1 MEKKKTILVTG
12 ATGLMGKGFEET
24 SSVQYQ
30 IVGLHMRDYVVKGAQ
45 SGHRVLDIRNQDL
58 INKLFAEHEFDT
70 VIHGAGVASV
80 DYAQTHYAESLESN
94 LIGTLNITAAC
105 RRKGV
110 HLVYVSTNAVFDGTE
125 APYAEDH
132 AVNPVNKYGQIKV
145 QCEKL
150 VTETLENYTIVRP
163 ILMYGWNHPACRQ
176 NPATWILEKLRAGE
190 KIRLVTDVSENPL
203 YNRQCGE
210 ALWEIVKK
218 KPRGVMHLAG
228 GEVVNRYEFGV
239 RLAKIFG
246 LDKSLIAPVDSS
258 FFPTIAPRPKNTT
271 FTTRRM
277 ESELGIRPS
286 TVNQG
291 LEQMKAHVR

>member
-24 SSVQYQ
+24 SSDHDR
-30 IVGLHMRDYVVKGAQ
+30 IVGLHMRDYGVEGEKTL
-45 SGHRVLDIRNQDL
+45 HRVLDIRNQDL

-110 HLVYVSTNAVFDGTE
+110 HLVYVSTNAVFDGTQP
-125 APYAEDH
+125 PYAEDH
-132 AVNPVNKYGQIKV
+132 AINPVNKYGQIKV

-190 KIRLVTDVSENPL
+190 KISLVTDINENPI

-210 ALWEIVKK
+210 ALWAIVVK

-228 GEVVNRYEFGV
+228 GESVNRYEFGMH
-239 RLAKIFG
+239 LAKIFG
-246 LDKSLIAPVDSS
+246 LDQSLISPVDSA

-271 FTTRRM
+271 FVTQRM
-277 ESELGIRPS
+277 ERELGIKPL
-286 TVNQG
+286 TVDDG
-291 LEQMKAHVR
+291 LKQMKAHAR